1 MIMSKYDKLIGKW
14 MDRHYCKDV
23 KEDGKYIYCDKK
35 TFINIDADDEFEGP
49 FEDEYWEIVYIKR
62 LKILEINGKITDQ
75 INDRLKPSDM
85 PPQDFYNIIINAIN
99 KWFSEKFS
107 TPVIHTN
114 EWD

>member
-35 TFINIDADDEFEGP
+35 TFINVEDDSEGA

-62 LKILEINGKITDQ
+62 LKALEINGKLTDQ
-75 INDRLKPSDM
+75 IIDKLKPSDM
-85 PPQDFYNIIINAIN
+85 SPQDFYSFIISAIN

-107 TPVIHTN
+107 VPVLYTN